1 MAAVES
7 AWDYIIVGAGTAG
20 CVLADRLSELPDVR
34 VLLIEAGG
42 SDIDPR
48 IQLPVGLFR
57 LPSRFDWDYRGDPD
71 ESMGGRVDR
80 WAAGKVLGG
89 GSSVNGM
96 IWVRGAPAD
105 FDEWDKLGAAGWSY
119 DDVLPY
125 FRRSET
131 FELGENEYRGSHGP
145 QRVALTHVS
154 HPLNDAF
161 LLAAVQAGARFN
173 EDYNGRSQLGA
184 ARVQVSQLHGIR
196 WSTARG
202 YLARAR
208 HRRNLTLM
216 TGTEVRRIV
225 VENGRAAGVEVDHS
239 GRRTTLRTNREVI
252 VSAGAIGSPK
262 LLMLSGI
269 GPSAH
274 LRDLGID
281 VIADL
286 PQVGDNLQ
294 EHPCSP
300 VTYDVNIR
308 TLNQEFR
315 PAGFVKHGLD
325 LVLRGRGGAT
335 ATAAQAVLFGTF
347 AESGSGRADFQVMF
361 GPYGVTKPQPKAGGK
376 PQDSRNVVLAKNSTA
391 RALVCVLHPYGRGS
405 VRLRSADP
413 LEGPRISRGLYQDTR
428 DLEQMVQAIGLAR
441 RVGEAPAFAKF
452 VIRETLPGTD
462 AVTDEQIAATLR
474 RSSYGGQ
481 HPVGTCRMGSDDDA
495 PLDPELRVRQLAGLR
510 VIDASVMPTLPSGN
524 TNAAT
529 IMIAE
534 RGADLILASR

>member
-1 MAAVES
+1 MAAAEP
-7 AWDYIIVGAGTAG
+7 AWDYVIVGAGTAG
-20 CVLADRLSELPDVR
+20 CVLAARLSEVPDVR
-34 VLLIEAGG
+34 VLVIEAGG

-48 IQLPVGLFR
+48 VQLPIGLFR

-105 FDEWDKLGAAGWSY
+105 FDEWAKLGAAGWSY
-119 DDVLPY
+119 EDVLPY

-131 FELGENEYRGSHGP
+131 FESGENEYRGSRGP
-145 QRVALTHVS
+145 QRVAFTGVS

-161 LLAAVQAGARFN
+161 ILAATQAGARFN

-184 ARVQVSQLHGIR
+184 ARVQVTQLHGIR

-216 TGTEVRRIV
+216 TQAEVRRIV
-225 VENGRAAGVEVDHS
+225 AENGRAVGVEVDRD
-239 GRRTTLRTNREVI
+239 GRRTILRANREVI

-269 GPSAH
+269 GPAAH

-281 VIADL
+281 VVADL
-286 PQVGDNLQ
+286 PGVGDNLQ

-300 VTYDVNIR
+300 VIYDVNVR
-308 TLNQEFR
+308 TLNQEFGL
-315 PAGFVKHGLD
+315 AGFVKHGLD
-325 LVLRGRGGAT
+325 FVVRGRGGAT
-335 ATAAQAVLFGTF
+335 ATAAQAVLFGSF
-347 AESGSGRADFQVMF
+347 DEPGSRADFQVMF
-361 GPYGVTKPQPKAGGK
+361 GPYGVTKAQPKAGGK
-376 PQDSRNVVLAKNSTA
+376 AQDSRNVVLAKNPTA
-391 RALVCVLHPYGRGS
+391 RALVCVLHPYGRGT

-413 LEGPRISRGLYQDTR
+413 RQGPRISRGLYQDTR
-428 DLEQMVQAIGLAR
+428 DLEQMIRAIRFAR
-441 RVGEAPAFAKF
+441 RLAEAPAFAKF
-452 VIRETLPGTD
+452 VVRETLPGAD

-474 RSSYGGQ
+474 MSSYGGQ
-481 HPVGTCRMGSDDDA
+481 HPVGTCRVGSDHDA
-495 PLDPELRVRQLAGLR
+495 PLDPELRVRQVAGLR

-534 RGADLILASR
+534 RGADLILAGR